1 MTEHTFVVEGGRAP
15 LEPMVPVLNA
25 NGERQEVT
33 RGTVITDQEGQAYVV
48 DRVIDRAVLV
58 EGKVGYGRIQ
68 GMTLRRQIP
77 KVKGKAAKKAAKRAR
92 HARQEER

>member
-1 MTEHTFVVEGGRAP
+1 MTDHAFVVEGGRAP

-25 NGERQEVT
+25 NGERQEVQ

-48 DRVIDRAVLV
+48 DRLVNRPVLV
-58 EGKVGYGRIQ
+58 QGTVRQ
-68 GMTLRRQIP
+68 VAGMTLRRQIP

-92 HARQEER
+92 HARLEER